1 MKIVLDGASI
11 SNLDEFY
18 DQIEK
23 HLLVGEC
30 PWGRNLN
37 SLDEIILCNFNYTE
51 NPSFNVS
58 EIVWNN
64 SQLSAEKLG
73 CAETIRFRQ
82 ESIDTL
88 NSRPYQQWTT
98 AQIEREIL
106 LPQRQ
111 ILEEIERLKC
121 GESQTIFELLK
132 EILSSNESIK
142 LTLA

>member
-1 MKIVLDGASI
+1 MKIILDGALI
-11 SNLDEFY
+11 SNLDDFFN
-18 DQIEK
+18 QIEK
-23 HLLVGEC
+23 HLSVGEC

-37 SLDEIILCNFNYTE
+37 SLDEIVMCNFNYTQ

-64 SQLSAEKLG
+64 SHLSAEKLG
-73 CAETIRFRQ
+73 FAETIRFRQ
-82 ESIDTL
+82 EGVVAL

-98 AQIEREIL
+98 AQIEQEIL

-121 GESQTIFELLK
+121 GESQTLFELLT

>member
-1 MKIVLDGASI
+1 MKIILDGALI

-18 DQIEK
+18 DQIQK

-37 SLDEIILCNFNYTE
+37 SLDEIVMCNFNYTE
-51 NPSFNVS
+51 NSSFNVS

-64 SQLSAEKLG
+64 SHFSAEKLG
-73 CAETIRFRQ
+73 LAETIRFRQ
-82 ESIDTL
+82 EGIAAL
-88 NSRPYQQWTT
+88 NSRPYQQWTP
-98 AQIEREIL
+98 AQIEQEIL

-121 GESQTIFELLK
+121 GESQTLFELLT